1 MRCCRWVYVRLLLD
15 SCSLHKMP
23 GKPPYWSW
31 NSMAVNPLSLRRA
44 GLNILSLAIWPC
56 TSDMHR
62 LICSA
67 NWDNSCKSSLLLG
80 SSPSVSSSYDLRIPA
95 MIFSVWRLITVLWY
109 LPSLSNPRKCL
120 LPPEINIS
128 SVFMAQ
134 SLAGPLLESLL
145 RGLGLLRALKMEF
158 MVVLWNGSWRTVVI
172 ITRLALRRLKLDRTT
187 TSE

>member
-31 NSMAVNPLSLRRA
+31 NSKAVNPLSLRRA

-67 NWDNSCKSSLLLG
+67 NWDNSCKSSLLLE

-128 SVFMAQ
+128 SVFYGAKFGR
-134 SLAGPLLESLL
+134 ATL
-145 RGLGLLRALKMEF
+145 R
-158 MVVLWNGSWRTVVI
+158 I
-172 ITRLALRRLKLDRTT
+172 
-187 TSE
+187 TSERVRPTEGIEDGIYGGFMEWELEDGGNYNSVGFEKTEVG